1 MAVGDRIR
9 IISEEEYRIMSPPRR
24 PRGEKPQTTIRY
36 LNRQIAL
43 MQQTIGGIR
52 MAMGD
57 KDKVIAGFDVQ
68 MSEQEDQIQHLQRRN
83 ADQAAQLGWAKDEI
97 RRASQRLAYLEGYF
111 YAKEKETPHNQTF
124 PPVRTPGALVAGDPP
139 QTFAGTGSRDQE
151 GVQIRGQDPEGSR
164 SQQGA
169 AGIGPAPGDK
179 IRRFASND
187 LSHQKRRAV
196 EHAEIADPYGGE
208 YWTKSI

>member
-68 MSEQEDQIQHLQRRN
+68 MSEQEDQI

-187 LSHQKRRAV
+187 LSHQKGRAV